1 MSRAA
6 LSVVAF
12 AVYLF
17 VIGPVLVLAPN
28 LLLQLFGFEPTSEVW
43 IRIVGGLACF
53 LGYYYLMSGREENT
67 GFMRWTTR
75 ARPLLLVFFVVL
87 AALGLSK
94 PQLILFGLVDL
105 GGAIWTWRAL
115 VADAVLT
122 RPAA

>member
-28 LLLQLFGFEPTSEVW
+28 LLLQLFGFDPTSEVW

-75 ARPLLLVFFVVL
+75 GGSGRGVHPPRDADEERARGVHGIEL
-87 AALGLSK
+87 A
-94 PQLILFGLVDL
+94 P
-105 GGAIWTWRAL
+105 GGRE
-115 VADAVLT
+115 
-122 RPAA
+122 AAAP